1 MTLRTS
7 PAAPLDA
14 EPALYRGLGVTA
26 LVRLLAG
33 SAAVWS
39 FPSAIAAI
47 VLADGIGILMVL
59 LTILIITTALSTLTA
74 ATLYRR
80 LERNRPFNWVN
91 RALIV
96 RLPDRAAGILVQHE
110 DLWSP

>member
-1 MTLRTS
+1 MTLKTS

-33 SAAVWS
+33 SAAVWLL
-39 FPSAIAAI
+39 PAALLATLI
-47 VLADGIGILMVL
+47 ADGIGILMVL
-59 LTILIITTALSTLTA
+59 LTILVITTALSTLTA
-74 ATLYRR
+74 ATAYRR

-91 RALIV
+91 RALII
-96 RLPDRAAGILVQHE
+96 RLPDRATGFLVQHN
-110 DLWSP
+110 DLWSL